1 MAVVAITQPRQPPG
15 LLFAPW
21 QRMTVR
27 IVSLVLATLMGVAM
41 PGASVF
47 AQTCLRP
54 QWTECVL
61 FPNGGR
67 HTGVNSDDKPVEAQ
81 VPPASDI
88 CVVNEWEI
96 RAETYAQ
103 FHRNGVPWPNR
114 DWEVRVETFCFY
126 KND

>member
-1 MAVVAITQPRQPPG
+1 MAVVAITQPRQSPG
-15 LLFAPW
+15 LLFAP
-21 QRMTVR
+21 RR
-27 IVSLVLATLMGVAM
+27 VSTRSFVLVLTTLVGMTL
-41 PGASVF
+41 PGASVS

-54 QWTECVL
+54 KWTECVS
-61 FPNGGR
+61 FPKGGR
-67 HTGVNSDDKPVEAQ
+67 HTGISSADKPVEAQ

-88 CVVNEWEI
+88 CVINEWEI

-103 FHRNGVPWPNR
+103 FHRNGVPWPDR